1 MTKVRAY
8 QTGDVDQIPRRA
20 EQLQRRWFDALII
33 LSDHAVTLTDD
44 DDNVLVCMGSAMLW
58 PGVADIWSLVHP
70 ESGTH
75 ALTLVRDTRKVI
87 EDYCQ
92 VYGVHRCNAQAFDE
106 DQHKWMQL
114 LGFVDEHVKAR
125 YGPQQQ
131 DVIGMVKWY
140 KAKKVEVQPK
150 PEWAAGFE
158 PRYDTPE
165 LGGASN
171 EPA

>member
-20 EQLQRRWFDALII
+20 WELQRRWFDSVII

-44 DDNVLVCMGSAMLW
+44 DDNVVLCMGSAMLW
-58 PGVADIWSLVHP
+58 PGVADIWSIVHP
-70 ESGTH
+70 ESGVP

-92 VYGVHRCNAQAFDE
+92 VYGVYRCNAQAFDD

-114 LGFVDEHVKAR
+114 LGFVDEGVKKR

-140 KAKKVEVQPK
+140 KAKKMEVRPRA
-150 PEWAAGFE
+150 EWEGFD
-158 PRYDTPE
+158 RSTE
-165 LGGASN
+165 LRGESN
-171 EPA
+171 EIPA

>member
-8 QTGDVDQIPRRA
+8 QTGDVDHIPRRA
-20 EQLQRRWFDALII
+20 EELQRRWFDALII

-70 ESGTH
+70 DSGTQ

-87 EDYCQ
+87 EDYSQ
-92 VYGVHRCNAQAFDE
+92 VYGVHRCNAQAFND

-114 LGFVDEHVKAR
+114 LGFVDEHVKKR

-140 KAKKVEVQPK
+140 KAKKIEVRPK
-150 PEWAAGFE
+150 SEWEGFDRSAQE
-158 PRYDTPE
+158 SR
-165 LGGASN
+165 GGNN
-171 EPA
+171 EIPA

>member
-20 EQLQRRWFDALII
+20 WELQRRWFDALII

-44 DDNVLVCMGSAMLW
+44 DDNVAVCMGSAMLW
-58 PGVADIWSLVHP
+58 PGVADIWSIVHP
-70 ESGTH
+70 ESSVS
-75 ALTLVRDTRKVI
+75 ALTMVRDTRKVI

-92 VYGVHRCNAQAFDE
+92 VYGVHRCNAQAFND

-114 LGFVDEHVKAR
+114 LGFVDEGVRER

-131 DVIGMVKWY
+131 DVIAMVKWY
-140 KAKKVEVQPK
+140 KAKKVGVYPK
-150 PEWAAGFE
+150 GEWEGFDRSAQKARGE
-158 PRYDTPE
+158 T
-165 LGGASN
+165 N
-171 EPA
+171 EIPA

>member
-20 EQLQRRWFDALII
+20 WELQRRWFDALII

-44 DDNVLVCMGSAMLW
+44 DGNVLVCMGSAMLW
-58 PGVADIWSLVHP
+58 PGVADIWSIVHP
-70 ESGTH
+70 ETGVS

-92 VYGVHRCNAQAFDE
+92 VYGVHRCNAQAFDD

-114 LGFVDEHVKAR
+114 LGFVDEGVRER

-131 DVIGMVKWY
+131 DVIAMVKWY
-140 KAKKVEVQPK
+140 RAKKVEVVPK
-150 PEWAAGFE
+150 AEWEGFDRSTQE
-158 PRYDTPE
+158 VR
-165 LGGASN
+165 GGNN
-171 EPA
+171 EIPA

>member
-20 EQLQRRWFDALII
+20 WELQRRWFDALII

-44 DDNVLVCMGSAMLW
+44 DDNVVVCMGSAMLW
-58 PGVADIWSLVHP
+58 PGVADIWSIVHP
-70 ESGTH
+70 ESSVP
-75 ALTLVRDTRKVI
+75 ALTMVRDTRKVI

-92 VYGVHRCNAQAFDE
+92 VYGVHRCNAQAFND

-114 LGFVDEHVKAR
+114 LGFVDEGVRVR

-131 DVIGMVKWY
+131 DVIAMVKWY
-140 KAKKVEVQPK
+140 KAKKIEVRPKSEWEGFDRPK
-150 PEWAAGFE
+150 PELRGE
-158 PRYDTPE
+158 T
-165 LGGASN
+165 N
-171 EPA
+171 EIPA

>member
-20 EQLQRRWFDALII
+20 WELQRRWFDALII

-44 DDNVLVCMGSAMLW
+44 DDNVVLCMGSAMLW
-58 PGVADIWSLVHP
+58 PGVADIWSIVHP
-70 ESGTH
+70 ESGVP

-92 VYGVHRCNAQAFDE
+92 VYGVRRCNAQAFD
-106 DQHKWMQL
+106 DNQHKWMQL
-114 LGFVDEHVKAR
+114 LGFVDETKLHK
-125 YGPQQQ
+125 YGPQGQ

-140 KAKKVEVQPK
+140 RAKKREVRPK
-150 PEWAAGFE
+150 GEWEGFDRPAPESRGE
-158 PRYDTPE
+158 
-165 LGGASN
+165 SN
-171 EPA
+171 EIPA